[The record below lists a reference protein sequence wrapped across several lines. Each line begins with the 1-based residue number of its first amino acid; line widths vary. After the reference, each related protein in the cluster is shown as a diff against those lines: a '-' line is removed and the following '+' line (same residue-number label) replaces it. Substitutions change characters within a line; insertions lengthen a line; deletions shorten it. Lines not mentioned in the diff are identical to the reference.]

1 MLHSLPRKGASLEG
15 SLSATPADEDVGLL
29 SFQGTSSFIWQWVG
43 PGERKAVITPCAKA
57 KPRVTEWDVSIVYSE
72 GGLSRKAASEQAPW
86 ALESRPAQLEP
97 HS

>member
-1 MLHSLPRKGASLEG
+1 MLHSLPRKGAPLEG

-29 SFQGTSSFIWQWVG
+29 SFQGASSLS
-43 PGERKAVITPCAKA
+43 PGERKAVITLCAKA

-72 GGLSRKAASEQAPW
+72 GGLSRKAASGQAPW